1 MMKERT
7 SLSYLYG
14 ANAPYIEELYE
25 SYLKDPHS
33 VDGYW
38 KDYFDK
44 VAALPS
50 SSGKDVAH
58 RPIQESFINL
68 AKQKSQ
74 GGTAAKGEVDFNMMQ
89 KQVSV
94 LRLMSAYRIL
104 GSRNANLDPLQR

>member
-1 MMKERT
+1 MKEQT

-25 SYLKDPHS
+25 SYLKDPNS

-74 GGTAAKGEVDFNMMQ
+74 GGTAAKGEVDFI
-89 KQVSV
+89 SV
-94 LRLMSAYRIL
+94 GALTHQIKSLDMSLKACE
-104 GSRNANLDPLQR
+104 